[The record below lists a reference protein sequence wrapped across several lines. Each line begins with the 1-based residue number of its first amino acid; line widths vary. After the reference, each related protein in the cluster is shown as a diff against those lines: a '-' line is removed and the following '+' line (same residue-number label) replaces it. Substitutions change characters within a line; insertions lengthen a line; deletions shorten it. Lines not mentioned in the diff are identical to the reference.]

1 MSSSA
6 PASIT
11 TAEIDERYGRTPG
24 RKRWG
29 RRGAW
34 AAAAAFVAVFTAWV
48 VWGGLDGT
56 TASVDAV
63 DTAHKVI
70 DDRSVSITFRA
81 ALPPGSSAS
90 CALQAQNQAHGI
102 VGWKIVDVP
111 ESDVR
116 VRSVTSVVNTT
127 ELAVTG
133 LIYRCWLT

>member
-6 PASIT
+6 PASIP

-24 RKRWG
+24 RRRWG

-48 VWGGLDGT
+48 VWGGLSGT
-56 TASVDAV
+56 TTSVDTV
-63 DTAHKVI
+63 DAAYKVI

-102 VGWKIVDVP
+102 VGLKIVDVP

-116 VRSVTSVVNTT
+116 VRSITSVVNTT